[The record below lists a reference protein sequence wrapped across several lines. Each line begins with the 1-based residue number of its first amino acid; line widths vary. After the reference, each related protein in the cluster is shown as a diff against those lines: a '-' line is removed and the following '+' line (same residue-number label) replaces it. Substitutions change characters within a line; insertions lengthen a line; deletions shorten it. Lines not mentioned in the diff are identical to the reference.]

1 MSGSLLIENTLRF
14 SRRQCQRLMFA
25 TAVAVGVHG
34 GDSLGASAS
43 PGECFG
49 TTKCRGVMAG
59 RDFAEPFF
67 VNLL

>member
-1 MSGSLLIENTLRF
+1 M
-14 SRRQCQRLMFA
+14 CA

-49 TTKCRGVMAG
+49 IIKGQGVMAG
-59 RDFAEPFF
+59 RDFAEPFL
-67 VNLL
+67 VNLS